1 MQGEEGGKVEE
12 KKEEAA
18 PAAAEAEKEAEEAAA
33 TAIKEEQPT
42 PPPLPSPV
50 ILGVELHCT
59 GCAKRIR
66 RCILRCKGVQ
76 GVEVDMVA
84 NQLTVTG
91 IVDPQALCA
100 RLREKTLR
108 IATVVSPPP
117 PPPPTDDSKSKE
129 GQPAPPSL
137 VHSQV
142 SEATTVELLVSMH
155 CEACAHQLQKKIV
168 KMRGVQTAETN
179 FSAGKLTVTGTI
191 TGDRLADYIH
201 RRTGKLA
208 TVVPPPPP
216 PEPPKPEEPKKE
228 EEPPAADK
236 KGNQEGEGTQ
246 PTAED
251 GSKQKEEAGGNKEEA
266 EETKTKP
273 EPDEEKPA
281 NKQQEADAVVV
292 DGFPPEEMMK
302 RMLYWPPYSYKHYS
316 YYHGGDGGLGP
327 AAAMHHPCAIN
338 LPWVP
343 LPPPPA
349 PAPVWYN
356 YMVERPP
363 PAPQLFSDE
372 NPNACVIS

>member
-1 MQGEEGGKVEE
+1 MGEQVNNGKGEEGGKVEE
-12 KKEEAA
+12 KKEEAV
-18 PAAAEAEKEAEEAAA
+18 PAAAEANKEAEEAAA
-33 TAIKEEQPT
+33 TAIKEEQA
-42 PPPLPSPV
+42 PPPPPPPV

-76 GVEVDMVA
+76 GVEVDMAA

-100 RLREKTLR
+100 RLREKTMR

-117 PPPPTDDSKSKE
+117 PPPPSDDSKSKE
-129 GQPAPPSL
+129 DQPAPPSL

-142 SEATTVELLVSMH
+142 SEPTTVELMVSMH

-191 TGDRLADYIH
+191 TGDKLADYIH

-236 KGNQEGEGTQ
+236 KEDQEGEGTQ
-246 PTAED
+246 PAAAED
-251 GSKQKEEAGGNKEEA
+251 GSKPKKRGRLQQGRRRHQDQARAGRGEADEQAAGGSRCSGSGRV
-266 EETKTKP
+266 
-273 EPDEEKPA
+273 PA
-281 NKQQEADAVVV
+281 GGDDEADDVLAAV
-292 DGFPPEEMMK
+292 
-302 RMLYWPPYSYKHYS
+302 
-316 YYHGGDGGLGP
+316 
-327 AAAMHHPCAIN
+327 
-338 LPWVP
+338 
-343 LPPPPA
+343 
-349 PAPVWYN
+349 
-356 YMVERPP
+356 
-363 PAPQLFSDE
+363 
-372 NPNACVIS
+372 